1 MSTVAYS
8 AVSCQGCLIL
18 IICIFIDLVILCAFL
33 QFGKEDWHKTLI
45 DLVNMER
52 ATGQGRIEVQVRTVP
67 GLGQEMS
74 MRKKMESEV
83 KCYAYL
89 VQGDILIFKAF
100 DLTIVLSIW
109 QLLVV

>member
-8 AVSCQGCLIL
+8 AVSCQGCLILIL

-52 ATGQGRIEVQVRTVP
+52 ATGQGRIGVQVRTV
-67 GLGQEMS
+67 
-74 MRKKMESEV
+74 RKKMESEV